1 MTTPSIGAM
10 RYEMEKY
17 VPVLLSFAIQVILF
31 FAGRFHVHITDK
43 FTRVLISSTY
53 LGADIVAIYA
63 LGNLSRQEGNPQ
75 SIAFF
80 WAPFLLIHLGGQD
93 TISAFK
99 MEDNNAWLTRSGKL
113 LFYAGISVFV
123 FFNSSGRHKE
133 LQLAGIF
140 MFVTGFIKYYTRI
153 WSLKCGSFESI
164 ENCSIRDMY
173 KIKLPEA
180 SNGPNTTYYDSVL
193 AALNSMLQIHDI
205 FAARNLTSTAESES
219 EDKETVE
226 SEEAVRSVREDEE
239 AVEPEEAARSV
250 DIDEEIVEPKEYKI
264 SIKDDEVVESK
275 EDKISTED
283 DEAIQSTG
291 NNTPIEGDEAVQLEG
306 DETSIENRKAE
317 LEKIIVETILKPE
330 ISLVQIQ
337 LGMMYDDLYPKA
349 LLLRKREGIAL
360 RFIAIST
367 SIVAFALFL
376 STEKRRYRKADI
388 AVTMSLFIGELLLEV
403 CTVLIFMMS
412 PWTWAWLKVRKYNWL
427 ACFSWYLFSS
437 RIGWPE
443 DRPRWSN
450 SMGQYNCVNRLVG
463 ISPPTSCTP
472 KIMIHLRNIAD
483 KVGAKEISWINKL
496 IHTGY
501 VKADRETMERVVL
514 DLYGLINE
522 VDGQDTV
529 HREWRY
535 VGSFLEQIQDVL
547 TADFGTALLMMH
559 MVTEVFLRQYPGSHS
574 LVDVCRKLSNY
585 MIYLLVNHPSMLPL
599 NTSAVSS
606 IKTAEGMFRKETE
619 DISDADH
626 YKNIHDSLL
635 VGDQPEGDGVLD
647 ELVEMWVRVLLYAAG
662 KSRAELHVEQLASG
676 GELITFAWLLMAQND
691 YGDSRMKR
699 IQITNF
705 SPHDD
710 CYDLPVKEAHAF
722 HIVHRSE
729 VDIQRD

>member
-1 MTTPSIGAM
+1 
-10 RYEMEKY
+10 MEKY
-17 VPVLLSFAIQVILF
+17 VPVLLSFAMQVVLF

-53 LGADIVAIYA
+53 LGADIIAIYA
-63 LGNLSRQEGNPQ
+63 LGGLSRQEGNPQ

-93 TISAFK
+93 TITAFK
-99 MEDNNAWLTRSGKL
+99 MEDKNAWLTHSGKL
-113 LFYAGISVFV
+113 LFYAVLAVFV
-123 FFNSSGRHKE
+123 FFNSIGRHKE
-133 LQLAGIF
+133 LLLAGIF
-140 MFVTGFIKYYTRI
+140 MFATGFIKYFTRS
-153 WSLKCGSFESI
+153 WSLKWGSFESI
-164 ENCSIRDMY
+164 ENSTIRHMY
-173 KIKLPEA
+173 EIQLPEA
-180 SNGPNTTYYDSVL
+180 SNGSNMTYYDYVL
-193 AALNSMLQIHDI
+193 TALNSMLQIHDI
-205 FAARNLTSTAESES
+205 FAARSLRSTTNSES
-219 EDKETVE
+219 EDEEIVE
-226 SEEAVRSVREDEE
+226 SEEAAKSVREDEE
-239 AVEPEEAARSV
+239 AVELEKATGSV
-250 DIDEEIVEPKEYKI
+250 DIDQEIVEQKEYKI
-264 SIKDDEVVESK
+264 LIKDDEVVEPK
-275 EDKISTED
+275 ENKISTEN

-291 NNTPIEGDEAVQLEG
+291 NNTPIEGDEEVQLEG
-306 DETSIENRKAE
+306 DEISIENRKAE
-317 LEKIIVETILKPE
+317 LEKIIIETIIKPE
-330 ISLVQIQ
+330 LSLVQLQ
-337 LGMMYDDLYPKA
+337 LGMMYDDLYTKA
-349 LLLRKREGIAL
+349 LLLRKKGGIAL

-367 SIVAFALFL
+367 SIVAFAFFL
-376 STEKRRYRKADI
+376 STEKQRYSKVDI

-403 CTVLIFMMS
+403 CAVLIFMMS

-443 DRPRWSN
+443 NRPRWSN

-472 KIMIHLRNIAD
+472 KIMTYLRNIAN

-501 VKADRETMERVVL
+501 VKADRDTMERVVFG
-514 DLYGLINE
+514 LYGLMNE
-522 VDGQDTV
+522 VDGQDTEYL
-529 HREWRY
+529 EWRY

-559 MVTEVFLRQYPGSHS
+559 MVTEVFLRQYPGNHS

-599 NTSAVSS
+599 NTSAISS
-606 IKTAEGMFRKETE
+606 IKTAERMFRRRTN
-619 DISDADH
+619 DISDVEH

-647 ELVEMWVRVLLYAAG
+647 ELVEMWVRVLLYSAG

-676 GELITFAWLLMAQND
+676 GELITFAWLLMAKND

-705 SPHDD
+705 SPRDESDD
-710 CYDLPVKEAHAF
+710 CYDLPMKEGHAF